1 MAPGARRGP
10 TTARLL
16 ASQLG
21 WSDVHSLRRRT
32 RPALEGLLDL
42 AKAIPFKS
50 ARLSVKRAPSRS
62 KCWERIGTSPS
73 QWLRLTFDVGERRP
87 GLVHDETIFV
97 CGDRLCRSGVPG
109 LSAGCQGFCR
119 YDRHRGYG
127 LRSLAIY
134 ERAYFGGNR
143 LDLRFL
149 DRTQLRSS
157 GEWSIT
163 GDNQYVGDSG
173 RSRKNM
179 RSANIAN
186 ISQRRMDHLSW
197 V

>member
-1 MAPGARRGP
+1 LGARRGP

-21 WSDVHSLRRRT
+21 IVGRTLSSAADAAGLGGIAGFSEGNSLQDRSSIGQG
-32 RPALEGLLDL
+32 A
-42 AKAIPFKS
+42 PF
-50 ARLSVKRAPSRS
+50 RS
-62 KCWERIGTSPS
+62 NCWERIPSPS
-73 QWLRLTFDVGERRP
+73 QWLRSTFSVGERRP

-97 CGDRLCRSGVPG
+97 SGNRLCRSGVLG
-109 LSAGCQGFCR
+109 LGAGRQGFCR
-119 YDRHRGYG
+119 YDRHRGHE
-127 LRSLAIY
+127 LRSLAVY
-134 ERAYFGGNR
+134 ERASFGGNR

-149 DRTQLRSS
+149 DRTQLRCC

-163 GDNQYVGDSG
+163 GKNQYVGDSG

-186 ISQRRMDHLSW
+186 LGQRRVDHVSW

>member
-1 MAPGARRGP
+1 MALGARRGP

-21 WSDVHSLRRRT
+21 IVGRT
-32 RPALEGLLDL
+32 LSSAADAAVLEGLLES
-42 AKAIPFKS
+42 AKAIPFKT
-50 ARLSVKRAPSRS
+50 ARLSVKARAVTFQMLG
-62 KCWERIGTSPS
+62 RIGTSPS
-73 QWLRLTFDVGERRP
+73 QWLRLTFGVGERRP
-87 GLVHDETIFV
+87 GLVHDETIFI

-109 LSAGCQGFCR
+109 LSAGCQDFCR
-119 YDRHRGYG
+119 YDRHRGHE
-127 LRSLAIY
+127 LRSLAVY
-134 ERAYFGGNR
+134 ERASFGGNR

-149 DRTQLRSS
+149 DRTQLRCC

-163 GDNQYVGDSG
+163 GKNQYVGDSG

-186 ISQRRMDHLSW
+186 ISQRRMDHVSW
-197 V
+197 A